1 MIQMTISIEPSK
13 LAALN
18 AIVARHNEEAEESI
32 TAENYLAAR
41 VNEILDSY
49 STAEVERIK
58 AEAESLFNLAAQLP
72 VEAQE
77 QVKALIQQLA
87 LNQWE

>member
-49 STAEVERIK
+49 ATAELERIK

-87 LNQWE
+87 LNQ